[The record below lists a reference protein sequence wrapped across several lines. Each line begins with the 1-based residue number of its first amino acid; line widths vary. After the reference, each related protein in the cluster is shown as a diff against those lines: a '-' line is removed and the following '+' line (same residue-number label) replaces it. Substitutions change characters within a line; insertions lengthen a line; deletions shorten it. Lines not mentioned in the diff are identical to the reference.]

1 MRRIV
6 SFIMAVLLAFAAIG
20 VCEEAVSYDGQ
31 LVFDYSMELDYAKCF
46 SVDYYNG
53 GYKVA
58 TICDGTVIL
67 VVPEGMS
74 VPEDAPE
81 GAIVMQQP
89 ISNLLVSSTPVTSLI
104 NAAGALD
111 AISLTTY
118 DVSSWYIQDVVD
130 AMNAGKITYIG
141 SYKEPDFEQITAA
154 GIENAFFS
162 TMLTE
167 DVAEKLA
174 QLGVSVVLDQSANE
188 DHPLARVEW
197 IKLYGALFNCEEQ
210 ANAVF
215 NTQKAYVDELNA
227 MEKTGKSVAVFYI
240 TSKGVLYARK
250 SADYMVKMVQIA
262 GGEYALDGIGEGET
276 GTHKMELEAFYDAAR
291 DADYIIY
298 IWSMGGKPANMEEFI
313 ARAAILGDIKAV
325 QEGNVWCTTAD
336 FFQIQNTIGSM
347 INDIR
352 LMLEADEATDTLT
365 YLFRLK

>member
-1 MRRIV
+1 MSRIV
-6 SFIMAVLLAFAAIG
+6 SIVLAVLMVF
-20 VCEEAVSYDGQ
+20 AVSAACAEQ
-31 LVFDYSMELDYAKCF
+31 LVFDHSMELNYAKCF
-46 SVDYYNG
+46 SVDYYED
-53 GYKVA
+53 GYKMA
-58 TICDGTVIL
+58 TISDGTVIV
-67 VVPEGMS
+67 VVPEGKS
-74 VPEDAPE
+74 IPEELPE

-89 ISNLLVSSTPVTSLI
+89 INNLLVSSTPVTSLI

-111 AISLTTY
+111 TISQTTY
-118 DVSSWYIQDVVD
+118 DVSSWYIQDVID
-130 AMNAGKITYIG
+130 AMNDGKIAYIG

-174 QLGVSVVLDQSANE
+174 QLGVSVVLDQSASE

-210 ANAVF
+210 AEEVF
-215 NTQKAYVDELNA
+215 NTQKAYIDELNA

-240 TSKGVLYARK
+240 TSKGVLYARN
-250 SADYMVKMVQIA
+250 SEDYMVKMVEIA
-262 GGEYALDGIGEGET
+262 GGDYSLKGIGEGMT
-276 GTHKMELEAFYDAAR
+276 GTAKMELEAFYDAAK
-291 DADYIIY
+291 DSDYVIY

-313 ARAAILGDIKAV
+313 SRAPILSDIKAV
-325 QEGNVWCTTAD
+325 AEGKVWCTTAD

-352 LMLEADEATDTLT
+352 LMLEADEDTDTLT
-365 YLFRLK
+365 YLFKLK